1 MLLQKV
7 IKRAVVKKR
16 VKQKNLRRSIKPSHD
31 FWYKIQHNEF
41 NKRNDSKG

>member
-16 VKQKNLRRSIKPSHD
+16 VKQKNPRRSIKPSHD
-31 FWYKIQHNEF
+31 FWYKIQVETK
-41 NKRNDSKG
+41 NKNNDEE